1 MKHLLSGKIE
11 HNILLLIEE
20 YLQITPLEKGAELL
34 LDYSEKTGE
43 IALRIE
49 LPATVG
55 SILRGDAAPD
65 PISMSI
71 INGLTTGLT
80 ETVTTE
86 KVILSAVLKS
96 ASAIA

>member
-1 MKHLLSGKIE
+1 MFILTGKIFSP
-11 HNILLLIEE
+11 
-20 YLQITPLEKGAELL
+20 QTP
-34 LDYSEKTGE
+34 TC
-43 IALRIE
+43 
-49 LPATVG
+49 
-55 SILRGDAAPD
+55 PD

-96 ASAIA
+96 ASAVA